1 MTPTAAR
8 AGLLLCLA
16 CDLLNHPASA
26 DTPAACARCGAS
38 LHWRKPSS
46 LTSSWAF
53 LVAACLLYVPANAL
67 PVMDSGSVFG
77 SQSDTIMSGVRF
89 LWHSGDW
96 LIAAIIFFAS
106 IVLPGAKIV
115 ALALVL
121 GTTQRRSLWRPGE
134 RARLFRFMEVVG
146 RWSMVDIFVLALLV
160 GVVQFKTVAVVEPGP
175 GALAFAAVVVFTM
188 AAALSFDARLIW
200 DPVDGYHE

>member
-16 CDLLNHPASA
+16 CDFLNRPSNA
-26 DTPAACARCGAS
+26 DGPAACARCGAS
-38 LHWRKPSS
+38 LHWRKPFS
-46 LTSSWAF
+46 LTSAWAF
-53 LVAACLLYVPANAL
+53 LTAACLLYVPANWL

-89 LWHSGDW
+89 LWNTGDW
-96 LIAAIIFFAS
+96 LIASIIFIAS
-106 IVLPGAKIV
+106 IVLPGAKIA
-115 ALALVL
+115 ALALVFA
-121 GTTQRRSLWRPGE
+121 TTQRRSLWRPE
-134 RARLFRFMEVVG
+134 TRTRIFRFMEIVG

-160 GVVQFKTVAVVEPGP
+160 ALVQFKTIAVVEPGP

>member
-8 AGLLLCLA
+8 AGLQLCLA
-16 CDLLNHPASA
+16 CDFLNRPAS
-26 DTPAACARCGAS
+26 TGEPAACARCGAS
-38 LHWRKPSS
+38 LHWRKPFS
-46 LTSSWAF
+46 LTSAWAF
-53 LVAACLLYVPANAL
+53 LAAACLLYVPANFL

-89 LWHSGDW
+89 LWNSGDW
-96 LIAAIIFFAS
+96 LIASIIFVAS
-106 IVLPGAKIV
+106 IMLPAAKIA
-115 ALALVL
+115 ALGLVFA
-121 GTTQRRSLWRPGE
+121 TTQRRSLWRPEE
-134 RARLFRFMEVVG
+134 RTRIFRFMEVVG

-160 GVVQFKTVAVVEPGP
+160 ALVQFKTIAVIEPGP

>member
-8 AGLLLCLA
+8 AGLQLCLA
-16 CDLLNHPASA
+16 CDLLNRPASA
-26 DTPAACARCGAS
+26 DEPAACARCGAS
-38 LHWRKPSS
+38 LHWRKPFS
-46 LTSSWAF
+46 LTSAWAF
-53 LVAACLLYVPANAL
+53 LIAACLLYVPANAL

-89 LWHSGDW
+89 LWNTGDW
-96 LIAAIIFFAS
+96 LIASIIFIAS
-106 IVLPGAKIV
+106 IVLPGAKI
-115 ALALVL
+115 AALVL
-121 GTTQRRSLWRPGE
+121 VFATTQRRSLWRPE
-134 RARLFRFMEVVG
+134 ARTRIFRFMEIVG

-160 GVVQFKTVAVVEPGP
+160 ALVQFNTIAVVEPGP